1 MGITTSP
8 CSPPRLIISLST
20 WFAVCFA
27 PAWAASNS
35 NKPAGC
41 LIEPEQVADVGSPV
55 TGVIEGLQAALGD
68 KVEAGQA
75 LVRLRADVERANASV
90 ALIRSKVDAEVKA
103 AQANW
108 DLARQKVRRNQQL
121 LEQNFVSAQA
131 VEQAQAE
138 SEVAEQKLKLAQS
151 QQQIYARE
159 EVVAQ
164 AQVSMR
170 TLRSPIAG
178 VVIERY
184 SNLGERVEDKPVMRI
199 AAIDPLRV
207 SLMVPIAQYGQV
219 AVGNSLLIRP
229 EMPGVEPVH
238 ATVTYV
244 DKVVDAASN
253 SFRVRLSLPN
263 PGNKLPGGLR
273 CKADLVAQAPTV
285 PAAAAR
291 APTPVPPTMPAAKP
305 TGAAPAAS
313 SVVPVASAKP
323 ALPAQP
329 APLAAHVAP
338 TPTAPA
344 VLAHVA
350 TPAPP
355 SIAKPSAP
363 ALPAKAVAIAAPVV
377 ALPATPL
384 PAPITPTPTPTP
396 TAIPKVSPGMSATMA
411 IAPFVGPP
419 RPLPEPVAMAPA
431 QLKNTMALTASQPT
445 PLVATVRPAA
455 VRKPRRKPPVVEHPF
470 ELPNEPTAAA
480 GDEELSPQLSSTLTL
495 ILEH

>member
-1 MGITTSP
+1 MGISTSP
-8 CSPPRLIISLST
+8 CSPPRLILSLST
-20 WFAVCFA
+20 WFALCLA
-27 PAWAASNS
+27 PAWAASNN

-164 AQVSMR
+164 AQVSLR

-273 CKADLVAQAPTV
+273 CKADLVAQAPTA
-285 PAAAAR
+285 PAAPAR
-291 APTPVPPTMPAAKP
+291 APTTMPAAKP
-305 TGAAPAAS
+305 TGAAQAAS
-313 SVVPVASAKP
+313 TVMPVASAKP
-323 ALPAQP
+323 AS
-329 APLAAHVAP
+329 V
-338 TPTAPA
+338 
-344 VLAHVA
+344 
-350 TPAPP
+350 
-355 SIAKPSAP
+355 P
-363 ALPAKAVAIAAPVV
+363 ALPAKAVASAAPVV
-377 ALPATPL
+377 AHPATPL
-384 PAPITPTPTPTP
+384 PAPISPTPV
-396 TAIPKVSPGMSATMA
+396 AIPKVSPGMSATMA
-411 IAPFVGPP
+411 IAPLPGPP
-419 RPLPEPVAMAPA
+419 RPLPVPVAMAPA
-431 QLKNTMALTASQPT
+431 RLKNTMVLTAIQPA
-445 PLVATVRPAA
+445 PVVAAIPPAA